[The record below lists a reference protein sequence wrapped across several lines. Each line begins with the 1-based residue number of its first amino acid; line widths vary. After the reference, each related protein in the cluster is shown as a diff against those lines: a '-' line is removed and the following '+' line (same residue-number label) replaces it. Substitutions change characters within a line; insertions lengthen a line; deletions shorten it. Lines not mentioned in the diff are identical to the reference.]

1 MRKPHIAPSM
11 LVAVLGTAC
20 AACMQDIVEV
30 QPTLVDRLS
39 GSNDRE
45 TTIRVNVRELAD
57 ALQAFV
63 GPPQKSVSQI
73 APGPIPAERA
83 WLGKERNGAGLT
95 QLRRVGPYE
104 LPAQSL
110 GYCIRVYECTANGPA
125 GVTYDR
131 VSGVNILPV
140 FGAWLPQSAQPAP
153 EPPKPPAAA
162 GDKPAPAEPAKPK
175 PASPPSLDELLG
187 ITPTPASSDAKTREA
202 PKPEEI
208 KALEDA
214 SKEDLDR
221 LLTAAEMGDV
231 FKQAVT
237 LMNDAAKRLND
248 KQDPSVQ
255 TQRIQEDVVRKLD
268 QLLAALDKQQD
279 QQQQQQQ
286 QQPQDKPQNQPQ
298 RKQQQQQQQQGQ
310 EQGQSSDPQEGDRP
324 SLQQGK
330 LNPGIDS
337 ARAAWGA
344 LPARVREMLMQ
355 GSGDR
360 FSSRYKQ
367 MTEEYYKRLAEEAG
381 R

>member
-1 MRKPHIAPSM
+1 MKTWIC
-11 LVAVLGTAC
+11 VCTVL
-20 AACMQDIVEV
+20 AACGAAFGADDPKPA
-30 QPTLVDRLS
+30 QPT
-39 GSNDRE
+39 
-45 TTIRVNVRELAD
+45 
-57 ALQAFV
+57 
-63 GPPQKSVSQI
+63 P
-73 APGPIPAERA
+73 
-83 WLGKERNGAGLT
+83 
-95 QLRRVGPYE
+95 
-104 LPAQSL
+104 
-110 GYCIRVYECTANGPA
+110 
-125 GVTYDR
+125 
-131 VSGVNILPV
+131 
-140 FGAWLPQSAQPAP
+140 
-153 EPPKPPAAA
+153 PPAA
-162 GDKPAPAEPAKPK
+162 KPASPTPPTSDKPK

-187 ITPTPASSDAKTREA
+187 ITPPPAAKDAKTGEA
-202 PKPEEI
+202 PTPEEI

-298 RKQQQQQQQQGQ
+298 RKQQQQQQQSQGQ
-310 EQGQSSDPQEGDRP
+310 APSSDPQEGDRP

>member
-1 MRKPHIAPSM
+1 MRTACIG
-11 LVAVLGTAC
+11 VAMMVCGTALG
-20 AACMQDIVEV
+20 ADNPPAP
-30 QPTLVDRLS
+30 QPVPVS
-39 GSNDRE
+39 
-45 TTIRVNVRELAD
+45 
-57 ALQAFV
+57 
-63 GPPQKSVSQI
+63 PPPD
-73 APGPIPAERA
+73 APGE
-83 WLGKERNGAGLT
+83 
-95 QLRRVGPYE
+95 
-104 LPAQSL
+104 
-110 GYCIRVYECTANGPA
+110 
-125 GVTYDR
+125 
-131 VSGVNILPV
+131 
-140 FGAWLPQSAQPAP
+140 
-153 EPPKPPAAA
+153 
-162 GDKPAPAEPAKPK
+162 KPAPTESNKQK
-175 PASPPSLDELLG
+175 PAAPPSLDELLG
-187 ITPTPASSDAKTREA
+187 ITPPPASSEAKPGDAA
-202 PKPEEI
+202 KPEDG
-208 KALEDA
+208 KPLEDA

-286 QQPQDKPQNQPQ
+286 QQQQDKPQNQPQ
-298 RKQQQQQQQQGQ
+298 RKSQQQQQGQ
-310 EQGQSSDPQEGDRP
+310 QQGPSSDPQEGDRP
-324 SLQQGK
+324 MLQQGK